1 MLAFEPACVD
11 EPMTRANHNRHPRRF
26 LFSAACLSAALAVAP
41 LAAQSPSFEVVSV
54 KHVGNARN
62 SPQSIRP
69 FSRGGDRVTC
79 LQTLFNVITRAY
91 SIKNHWQL
99 EGPDWLTAEAY
110 DISAVVPPG
119 TGEGDVLL
127 MLRTMLADRLDLKLH
142 HVQKEFPGYA
152 LVVAKN
158 GSRLEEVPKPER
170 WATKFSVPQSGTA
183 RFEAVP
189 AVPLSQL
196 AQTLESA
203 TGKPVLDETGMA
215 GYYKIVAEWSLE
227 PGDSNNTAGLLSA
240 LPKLGLKLEPRKA
253 AFDVFVVDQIK
264 KEPTAN

>member
-1 MLAFEPACVD
+1 MFLA
-11 EPMTRANHNRHPRRF
+11 
-26 LFSAACLSAALAVAP
+26 AALAAAP
-41 LAAQSPSFEVVSV
+41 LAAQSPSFEVVSI
-54 KHVGNARN
+54 KHIGAVRNA
-62 SPQSIRP
+62 PQSIRP
-69 FSRGGDRVTC
+69 FSRSGDRVTC
-79 LQTLFNVITRAY
+79 VQTLFNVITRAY

-142 HVQKEFPGYA
+142 HVQKEFPIYA

-158 GSRLEEVPKPER
+158 GSRLEEVPKPDR
-170 WATKFSVPQSGTA
+170 WSMKFSLPQSGTA
-183 RFEAVP
+183 RFEGIP
-189 AVPLSQL
+189 AIPLSQL
-196 AQTLESA
+196 ARAVEQA
-203 TGKPVLDETGMA
+203 AGKPVLDETGMA

-253 AFDVFVVDQIK
+253 TFDVLVVDHAEK
-264 KEPTAN
+264 DPTAN